1 MITVNDANTYIET
14 HVIDIEDWQ
23 EADDV
28 KKQRILKS
36 AEITL
41 QRKFKNYTIPD
52 SAIYH
57 FAAWLAIVFNDTNR
71 FQQHGIAGYAIT
83 GVASFTFKENNV
95 TSKGS
100 PMASLIPDEVY
111 ELVGEAN
118 GVNLKRRRVGRS
130 VR

>member
-1 MITVNDANTYIET
+1 MLNILDADNYIEST
-14 HVIDIEDWQ
+14 IIDIEDWQ
-23 EADDV
+23 EADEE

-41 QRKFKNYTIPD
+41 QRKFKNYVVPD
-52 SAIYH
+52 IAIYH

-71 FQQHGIAGYAIT
+71 FQQHGIAGFAVT

-95 TSKGS
+95 SSKGT
-100 PMASLIPDEVY
+100 PMASLIPEEVY
-111 ELVGEAN
+111 EMVGEAN
-118 GVNLKRRRVGRS
+118 GIDLRRRRIGRS